1 MKYEEFVREWSEA
14 LRASGLPIFG
24 VGAEEK
30 LDLHSLDRSYE
41 IRLEP
46 VGGQDAEPFTVAARL
61 GWRWT
66 ALHTARSTWREEEVL
81 TELHGRDGAIEL
93 ETVPPWLR
101 VDIVLHAAL
110 PWGQT
115 RPMPPR
121 EIWGRWVSEV
131 RERFEGLEP
140 LLPEETSRINDE
152 GLVEVLGW
160 QGLPEVDVELTAGGE
175 ARYAR
180 LRLTAFQILHFP
192 RHFDDPAREDEG
204 PEEPL
209 REMFARVKKAL
220 HTWTECLDLLPGP
233 KPKTQPR
240 PGR

>member
-1 MKYEEFVREWSEA
+1 MTYEEFVRQWSEA

-66 ALHTARSTWREEEVL
+66 ALHTARSTRREEEVL

-101 VDIVLHAAL
+101 VDIVLSAAL

-160 QGLPEVDVELTAGGE
+160 QGLPEVEVELTAEGE
-175 ARYAR
+175 PRYGR
-180 LRLTAFQILHFP
+180 LRLAAFQILHLP
-192 RHFDDPAREDEG
+192 RHFDDPSREDEG
-204 PEEPL
+204 PHGPL
-209 REMFARVKKAL
+209 REMLARVKKAL

-233 KPKTQPR
+233 KADTHR
-240 PGR
+240 R